1 MNRREWLKL
10 LIARK
15 WNTVVGRAIRFV
27 SPKLYDRY
35 ITYQTAKYPDVVGI
49 VNAMAI
55 VGRVAITFGLQQSP
69 VLKEISMV
77 LNGRL
82 NGDSSYGIAERVLTS
97 KRPGVAFISAVV
109 LNGEWDRRCKYNIAN
124 PDNLKLIKA
133 EVEQTFIN

>member
-15 WNTVVGRAIRFV
+15 WNTMVGRAIRFI

-55 VGRVAITFGLQQSP
+55 VGRVAIAFGLQKSP

-109 LNGEWDRRCKYNIAN
+109 LNGKWDRRCKYNIAN

>member
-55 VGRVAITFGLQQSP
+55 VGRVAIAFGLQKSP